1 MAHVI
6 KKILAL
12 LAITFF
18 IATPAMAADQAG
30 VPLLTWENGKQHS
43 VFLGGPGATDKW
55 KVALEGENIAPY
67 FFKPSSKDEKGFYI
81 FSLDIPKDL
90 APGAYS
96 VYVTKG
102 NGTKLLLSTIQI
114 TQRQYYTLTE
124 IPTDLRL
131 LAIIFAGLT
140 AIFTVARARKYS
152 QLSFRR
158 KYVGESKN
166 FFYNFRTTRLA
177 SQGNSLP
184 RYIALRDGEP
194 LHRMSSFLW
203 SILPVIGIPLGIA
216 TAIKIQFDA
225 AIPNGPLYL
234 FFICAALGALD
245 ATTGIVLALSVGFMH
260 VALGNVSSVK
270 DLVVAVTFTLAW
282 YFPAMIGSLVK
293 VIVRQDLERV
303 SESAAKFL
311 STIVAALVGGA
322 SVVLSIILTNSLV
335 INREASDLL
344 RWPLAGTVA
353 AVIALKFIFE
363 SATDKQIEDG
373 RPETLFMARVV
384 SPGLAW
390 TIFAGTIL
398 LTYAWTE
405 KLGSSLLASVIIAAP
420 YILLFVIFPGLSRI
434 ARRPLPRNLF
444 IEGLLVVLFTFG
456 VYAAV
461 QALPDSVVNKSRAF
475 ILVGLIPSF
484 LHAIYS
490 LVLASAEHVA
500 HSDELKEMEAVA

>member
-1 MAHVI
+1 MI
-6 KKILAL
+6 KKLLAL
-12 LAITFF
+12 LALSFF
-18 IATPAMAADQAG
+18 IATPAMAADTAG

-55 KVALEGENIAPY
+55 KVVLEGENIAPY
-67 FFKPSSKDEKGFYI
+67 YFKPSSKDDKGFYI

-96 VYVTKG
+96 VNVIKG
-102 NGTKLLLSTIQI
+102 NGSKLLISSIQI
-114 TQRQYYTLTE
+114 TQRQFYTLTE

-140 AIFTVARARKYS
+140 AIFTVARARKYA

-166 FFYNFRTTRLA
+166 FFYNFRNSRFA
-177 SQGNSLP
+177 SQGDSLA

-203 SILPVIGIPLGIA
+203 SILPVLAIPLGIA
-216 TAIKIQFDA
+216 TAIKIQFDG
-225 AIPNGPLYL
+225 AIPHGPIYL

-245 ATTGIVLALSVGFMH
+245 ATTGIVLALSLGFMH
-260 VALGNVSSVK
+260 VALGNVTSVK

-282 YFPAMIGSLVK
+282 FFPAMISSLVK

-303 SESAAKFL
+303 SENAAKFL
-311 STIVAALVGGA
+311 STIVAALVGGS
-322 SVVLSIILTNSLV
+322 SVVLSTILTDSLV
-335 INREASDLL
+335 VNRQSSDLL
-344 RWPLAGTVA
+344 RWPLAATVA
-353 AVIALKFIFE
+353 AVIAIKFIFE
-363 SATDKQIEDG
+363 NATDKSVEDG
-373 RPETLFMARVV
+373 RPETLYMARVV

-405 KLGSSLLASVIIAAP
+405 KLPSSLFASVVIAAP
-420 YILLFVIFPGLSRI
+420 YILLFLIFPGLSRLT
-434 ARRPLPRNLF
+434 ARPLPRNLF
-444 IEGLLVVLFTFG
+444 IEGLLVVLLTFG
-456 VYAAV
+456 VYIAV
-461 QALPDSVVNKSRAF
+461 QALPETVVNKSRAF
-475 ILVGLIPSF
+475 ILLGLIPSF
-484 LHAIYS
+484 IHAIYS
-490 LVLASAEHVA
+490 LVLASAEHVNA
-500 HSDELKEMEAVA
+500 SDDVREMEAVA